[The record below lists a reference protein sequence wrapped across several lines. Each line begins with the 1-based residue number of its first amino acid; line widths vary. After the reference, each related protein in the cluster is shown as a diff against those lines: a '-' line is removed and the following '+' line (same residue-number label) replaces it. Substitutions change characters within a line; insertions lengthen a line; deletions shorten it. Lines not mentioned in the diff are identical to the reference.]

1 MLQRLLG
8 GANSRMAA
16 RDDVIDFDNVDDWPM
31 ELTGWLRL
39 LEHSAGHEQEA
50 RVEQLVRDCLQ
61 GSRIRTY
68 HCTRLLASEVE
79 AIKREGLRP
88 PSTDLAR
95 DKREAASAA
104 GRPVPFW
111 AQDDPSDKIWF
122 YHRRADLDAA
132 IAGPMLRSW
141 GGKELLAASRGFID
155 SAAQPYI
162 IAFDYPIKE
171 LKYVFRISHCRLE
184 TRIINQYLAQS
195 SSVAP
200 EDTAFESYADKPVLV
215 EERNIIPTRDVRFS
229 ALSNYCD
236 ELHFHVA

>member
-1 MLQRLLG
+1 
-8 GANSRMAA
+8 MAA
-16 RDDVIDFDNVDDWPM
+16 WDDVIDFDVVGDWPM

-39 LEHSAGHEQEA
+39 IEAPSGQEQRA
-50 RVEQLVRDCLQ
+50 RVEQLVRECLQ
-61 GSRIRTY
+61 VSRIRTY
-68 HCTRLLASEVE
+68 HCTRFLPSEVE
-79 AIKREGLRP
+79 AIKRGGLRP
-88 PSTDLAR
+88 ASSELAR
-95 DKREAASAA
+95 DKRDAASAA
-104 GRPVPFW
+104 GRPLPLWVQ
-111 AQDDPSDKIWF
+111 ADPSGKIWF

-141 GGKELLAASRGFID
+141 GGKELLAASRGVVD

-162 IAFDYPIKE
+162 IAFDYPVKE

-215 EERNIIPTRDVRFS
+215 EERDIIPARDVRFS

-236 ELHFHVA
+236 ELHFHLA

>member
-1 MLQRLLG
+1 MQR
-8 GANSRMAA
+8 SR
-16 RDDVIDFDNVDDWPM
+16 
-31 ELTGWLRL
+31 L
-39 LEHSAGHEQEA
+39 
-50 RVEQLVRDCLQ
+50 
-61 GSRIRTY
+61 RTY
-68 HCTRLLASEVE
+68 HCTRLLPSEVE
-79 AIKREGLRP
+79 TLKRDGLRP
-88 PSTDLAR
+88 ASSELAR

-141 GGKELLAASRGFID
+141 GGKELLAASRGVVD

-162 IAFDYPIKE
+162 IAFDYPVKE

-195 SSVAP
+195 SSVAL

-215 EERNIIPTRDVRFS
+215 EERDIIPARDVRFS
-229 ALSNYCD
+229 ALSNYRD

>member
-1 MLQRLLG
+1 
-8 GANSRMAA
+8 MAA
-16 RDDVIDFDNVDDWPM
+16 WDDVIDFDNVGDWPM
-31 ELTGWLRL
+31 ELPGWLRL
-39 LEHSAGHEQEA
+39 LEPPAGHEQQA
-50 RVEQLVRDCLQ
+50 RGEQLVRDCLQ

-88 PSTDLAR
+88 PSADLAR
-95 DKREAASAA
+95 AKREAASAA
-104 GRPVPFW
+104 RRPVPLW
-111 AQDDPSDKIWF
+111 AEDDPSDKIWF

-141 GGKELLAASRGFID
+141 GGKELLAASRGVVD

-162 IAFDYPIKE
+162 IAFDHPVKE

-184 TRIINQYLAQS
+184 TRIINQYLSQY
-195 SSVAP
+195 SSVAQ
-200 EDTAFESYADKPVLV
+200 EDTAFESYTDKPVQV
-215 EERNIIPTRDVRFS
+215 EETKIIPARDARFS

-236 ELHFHVA
+236 ELHFQAV